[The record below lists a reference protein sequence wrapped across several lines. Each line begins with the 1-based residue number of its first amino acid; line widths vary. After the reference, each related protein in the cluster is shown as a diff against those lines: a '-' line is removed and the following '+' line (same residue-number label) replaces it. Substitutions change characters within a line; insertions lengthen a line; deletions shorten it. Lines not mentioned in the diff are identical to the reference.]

1 MHPKDL
7 GQIIKA
13 RREVLAITQRDLA
26 EISNMGL
33 RTLKALE
40 NGKTNPTL
48 ETLNKIMDVLGME
61 LSVEVRKPNL

>member
-13 RREVLAITQRDLA
+13 RREVLAITQMDLA

-48 ETLNKIMDVLGME
+48 ETLNKVMDVLGME

>member
-48 ETLNKIMDVLGME
+48 ESLNKIMEVLGME
-61 LSVEVRKPNL
+61 LRVEVRKPNL

>member
-13 RREVLAITQRDLA
+13 RREVLAITQMDLA